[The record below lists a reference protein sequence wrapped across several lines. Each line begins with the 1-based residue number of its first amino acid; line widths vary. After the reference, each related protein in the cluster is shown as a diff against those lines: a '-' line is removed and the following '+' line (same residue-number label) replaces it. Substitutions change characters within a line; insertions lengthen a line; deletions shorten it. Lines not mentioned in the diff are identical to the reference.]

1 MQIAPMIRA
10 LAHRKTGVML
20 IALQIALSVA
30 ILANSLSIV
39 QQRQRLMLRPT
50 GLDEAHI
57 FSLTNQFTGSTVD
70 LSARIQ
76 ADLARL
82 RAIPGVVDA
91 SAVQSF
97 PLRGFGA
104 STTVTL
110 RPDDRNATFNA
121 AEYALPSDGVHA
133 WGLRLIAGRDFRSDE
148 IRDFQFGVDNGDPPV
163 AIVTQALADRLF
175 PRGSALGQSVY
186 LGSPSPVRIVGI
198 IERAQTPWAAQ
209 SAGSGPFGAEESLLV
224 PFQRVSATLNYVVRT
239 EPGRTDALLGAA
251 QRQLFALSRARIL
264 SSPQTFA
271 QTRAQQYQSGRAL
284 GLVLTVVCV
293 LLLAVT
299 ALGIVALTT
308 YWVTQRRR
316 QIGMRR
322 AVGARRVD
330 ILQYFHGENLLVA
343 GVGVSL
349 GITLGLAANMWLA
362 TQLEITRMSPGYI
375 GAAAAV
381 VLLLSQVAVLWPAL
395 RAAAVSP
402 AAAIRG
408 Q

>member
-10 LAHRKTGVML
+10 LGHRKTGVVL
-20 IALQIALSVA
+20 IALQIAISVA

-39 QQRQRLMLRPT
+39 QQRQRLMARPS
-50 GLDEAHI
+50 GMDEANI
-57 FSLTNQFTGSTVD
+57 FSFVNQFAGSTED

-82 RAIPGVVDA
+82 RAMPGVVDA

-104 STTVTL
+104 STAVTL
-110 RPDDRNATFNA
+110 RPEDKDSTFNA
-121 AEYALPSDGVHA
+121 AEYALPSDGVRA
-133 WGLRLIAGRDFRSDE
+133 WGLRLIAGRNFRSGE
-148 IRDFQFGVDNGDPPV
+148 IRDFRFGIDNIDPPV
-163 AIVTQALADRLF
+163 AIITKALADRLF
-175 PRGSALGQSVY
+175 PHGNALGQNVY
-186 LGSPSPVRIVGI
+186 LGSAAPVRIVGI
-198 IERAQTPWAAQ
+198 VERAQTPWAAQ
-209 SAGSGPFGAEESLLV
+209 SATSGPFGAEESLLV
-224 PFQRVSATLNYVVRT
+224 PLQRVSSTLNYVVRT
-239 EPGRTDALLGAA
+239 EPGKAAALLGPA
-251 QRQLFALSRARIL
+251 QQQLFSLSRARII
-264 SSPQTFA
+264 SSAQTFA
-271 QTRAQQYQSGRAL
+271 ETRAAQYRSGRAL
-284 GLVLTVVCV
+284 GLVLAVVCV

-330 ILQYFHGENLLVA
+330 ILQYFHLENLLVA

-349 GITLGLAANMWLA
+349 GIILGLAGNAWLA
-362 TQLEITRMSPGYI
+362 TELEITRMSPGYI
-375 GAAAAV
+375 GTAAV
-381 VLLLSQVAVLWPAL
+381 VLLLLSQVAVLWPAL
-395 RAAAVSP
+395 RAAGVSP